1 MYARRAA
8 ENRVRDGP
16 RRVVPEP
23 LPVKKWVL
31 QELQEKDKVAPW
43 SKPRGYDT
51 SLREEADAYKAAIRE
66 MRRKEKADTKKNKV
80 VPTDMAAKPKR
91 LKKTRSWHLMQLL
104 PDLPALRIK
113 ERLTRFIGTLF
124 CIRAETEAYIQC
136 KKVDGAA

>member
-1 MYARRAA
+1 MSARRVV

-16 RRVVPEP
+16 RRIVPEP
-23 LPVKKWVL
+23 LPVKKWIMD
-31 QELQEKDKVAPW
+31 EFKEKDKVAPW

-51 SLREEADAYKAAIRE
+51 TILEEAYAFKAAMRE
-66 MRRKEKADTKKNKV
+66 MRRQEKEANIKKNKV
-80 VPTDMAAKPKR
+80 APADMAAKPKR
-91 LKKTRSWHLMQLL
+91 LKKSRSWRLL